1 MFRIANALLA
11 LLFFLAA
18 VLQYN
23 DPDPL
28 RWVLLYGSAG
38 VACALASFRWLP
50 WPLPA
55 AVALVALVWAL
66 TLAPHVFGH
75 VQMPELFE
83 TWKMKDSRVEVGRE
97 TYGLL
102 LVFAWT
108 TVLTIVARRKRR
120 RSAG

>member
-1 MFRIANALLA
+1 
-11 LLFFLAA
+11 
-18 VLQYN
+18 
-23 DPDPL
+23 
-28 RWVLLYGSAG
+28 
-38 VACALASFRWLP
+38 
-50 WPLPA
+50 
-55 AVALVALVWAL
+55 
-66 TLAPHVFGH
+66 
-75 VQMPELFE
+75 MPELFE